1 MQLFIPSV
9 ITCLI
14 KIEKINNLNE
24 KCKKLAKKLHFS
36 TKISIFFIIIENI
49 LKNLI
54 KENLK
59 KKEKF

>member
-1 MQLFIPSV
+1 
-9 ITCLI
+9 LI

-24 KCKKLAKKLHFS
+24 KCKKLPKKLHFS